1 MWLNPENFEAL
12 ANIHVFDE
20 FKNIQFT
27 YLSAPGQRE
36 QWGSLQN
43 PFQSRD
49 VLLLC
54 FTFKADFR
62 FSLNSP
68 KNLLPPYDLW
78 LHIESP
84 SEVLVI
90 YKWVSLPIPYTPFCP
105 TVGIQVYLQVSARQL
120 IQTIWAGTHDPTPS
134 PASPMWARQLM
145 LEKGIFSRL
154 LEDLKHTAQIT
165 RTSKECCP
173 LEWYNSL
180 FWAESARWKAL
191 ICKKSLPALSALP
204 KEIKYT

>member
-1 MWLNPENFEAL
+1 MWLKPENVGL
-12 ANIHVFDE
+12 KHLQISLCSTVN
-20 FKNIQFT
+20 KKFT
-27 YLSAPGQRE
+27 YLSAPDQRE
-36 QWGSLQN
+36 QWGSPQN

-78 LHIESP
+78 LSSILNPCLLNLSSGRSH
-84 SEVLVI
+84 LVI
-90 YKWVSLPIPYTPFCP
+90 FKLVSLPISYNPFSP
-105 TVGIQVYLQVSARQL
+105 TVCVQVFLQVRARQL
-120 IQTIWAGTHDPTPS
+120 IQTIWAGTHDPTPT

-154 LEDLKHTAQIT
+154 LEDLKHTAQMT
-165 RTSKECCP
+165 LTSKECCP
-173 LEWYNSL
+173 LTWHNSL
-180 FWAESARWKAL
+180 CWAESARWKAL
-191 ICKKSLPALSALP
+191 ICKKLPV
-204 KEIKYT
+204 